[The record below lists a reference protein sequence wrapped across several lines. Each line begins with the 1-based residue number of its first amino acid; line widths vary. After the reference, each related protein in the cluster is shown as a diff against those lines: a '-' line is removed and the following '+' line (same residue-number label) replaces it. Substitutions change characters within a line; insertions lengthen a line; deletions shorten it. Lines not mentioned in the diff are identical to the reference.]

1 MPGLPPRTVL
11 DKDAETPLYRQLYD
25 WLRKDIESGQLP
37 VGSRLPATRA
47 MAERLGV
54 SRNTVLVAYE
64 HLLADGYAEGRVGS
78 GTRVAGRPEDA
89 VHPPAKAERRRPLAQ
104 RLSAAGRAVLRA
116 EHEFGDLAEARR
128 DPTRPFTL
136 DVPAL
141 DLFPTKIWGRLLAT
155 RAGRV
160 DSLLAQQSPAGF
172 WPLRQEI
179 AAYLGLRYRI
189 RCAPDQVIV
198 TSSACATAGLLAKLL
213 LDAGTPVLVEEPCR
227 PAIRAAFAAAGFPTC
242 PTPVDENGMIVGVCA
257 GRFPG
262 ARMALATPHSQF
274 PLGHVM
280 STARMAELLAWADRV
295 DGWVI
300 EDHDDPGS
308 WSEPSAPT
316 PCRFDDGGRVIHIGE
331 FGQVLFPGLRIAWA
345 VVPEELADVV
355 TTAQRASVGV
365 LPMLE
370 QAALADLM
378 STNHFIRHLRRVSD
392 AYGERREAC
401 VEAIR
406 SCLGEDLAI
415 RTSARG
421 THLIL
426 GLPGALLADEVVAAG
441 RRSRVRAYA
450 LSQFY
455 ANPDGVPPSLVL
467 GYGATPPD
475 DLRAGVHRLCSV
487 FNEIKQPTLT

>member
-1 MPGLPPRTVL
+1 MSGLPSHAIL
-11 DKDAETPLYRQLYD
+11 DKDSETPLYRQLYD
-25 WLRKDIESGQLP
+25 WLRKDIETGQLP
-37 VGSRLPATRA
+37 VGSRLPASRA

-78 GTRVAGRPEDA
+78 GTRVAARGEDA
-89 VHPPAKAERRRPLAQ
+89 EHTRFRVERRKPLVQ
-104 RLSAAGRAVLRA
+104 RLSAAGRAVLQA
-116 EHEFGDLAEARR
+116 EHEFRDLSEARR

-136 DVPAL
+136 DVPAV
-141 DLFPTKIWGRLLAT
+141 DLFPTKVWGRLLAA

-160 DSLLAQQSPAGF
+160 DSLMAQQSPAGF

-179 AAYLGLRYRI
+179 AAYLGLRHRI

-213 LDAGTPVLVEEPCR
+213 LAAGTPVLVEEPCR
-227 PAIRAAFAAAGFPTC
+227 PSIRAAFMAAGFPAC
-242 PTPVDENGMIVGVCA
+242 PTPVDENGLVVDAGVT
-257 GRFPG
+257 RFPG
-262 ARMALATPHSQF
+262 ARMALVTPHSQF
-274 PLGHVM
+274 PLGHTM
-280 STARMAELLAWADRV
+280 SRQRMAELLAWTERV

-308 WSEPSAPT
+308 WTEPSAPT
-316 PCRFDDGGRVIHIGE
+316 PCQFDNGRVIHIGE
-331 FGQVLFPGLRIAWA
+331 FGQVLFPGLRIAYA

-355 TTAQRASVGV
+355 TTAQRAAVGL

-378 STNHFIRHLRRVSD
+378 STSHFMRHLRRVSD
-392 AYGERREAC
+392 AYGERREVCAQ
-401 VEAIR
+401 ELR
-406 SCLGEDLAI
+406 SCLGDSLPI
-415 RTSARG
+415 QSSARG

-426 GLPGALLADEVVAAG
+426 GLPPGVSADEIVAAG

-450 LSQFY
+450 LCQFY
-455 ANPDGVPPSLVL
+455 ANPDGVPPRLVL

-475 DLRAGVHRLCSV
+475 ELRAGVHRLCSV
-487 FNEIKQPTLT
+487 LGEIKEPALV

>member
-25 WLRKDIESGQLP
+25 WLRRDIESGQLP

-78 GTRVAGRPEDA
+78 GTRVAGRREDDRS
-89 VHPPAKAERRRPLAQ
+89 PAKPARRRPLAQ

-116 EHEFGDLAEARR
+116 EHEFGGLAEARR

-189 RCAPDQVIV
+189 RCAPDQVII

-213 LDAGTPVLVEEPCR
+213 LAEGTPVIVEEPCR
-227 PAIRAAFAAAGFPTC
+227 PAIRAAFTAFGFPTC
-242 PTPVDENGMIVGVCA
+242 PTPVDEHGMIVGACA
-257 GRFPG
+257 NRFPG
-262 ARMALATPHSQF
+262 ARLAVTTPHSQF

-280 STARMAELLAWADRV
+280 SPSRMAELLAWADRV

-316 PCRFDDGGRVIHIGE
+316 PGRFDDGGRVIHIGE

-355 TTAQRASVGV
+355 TTAQRASVGL
-365 LPMLE
+365 LPTLE

-378 STNHFIRHLRRVSD
+378 ATNHFIRHLRRVSD

-406 SCLGEDLAI
+406 SCLGNDLPLQ
-415 RTSARG
+415 TSALG

-426 GLPGALLADEVVAAG
+426 GLPTGLSADEVVAAG
-441 RRSRVRAYA
+441 QRFRVRAYA
-450 LSQFY
+450 LSPFY
-455 ANPDGVPPSLVL
+455 AKPVDVPPGLVL

-475 DLRAGVHRLCSV
+475 ELRAGVHRLCSV
-487 FNEIKQPTLT
+487 FTELQRAV